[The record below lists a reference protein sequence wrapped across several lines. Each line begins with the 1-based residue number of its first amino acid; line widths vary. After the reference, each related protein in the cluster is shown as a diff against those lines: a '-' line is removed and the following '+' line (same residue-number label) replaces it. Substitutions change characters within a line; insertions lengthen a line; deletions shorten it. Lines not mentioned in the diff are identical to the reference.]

1 MKETILGLIIFL
13 AILVMFFAGCQSKSI
28 PDIEIIAKV
37 GDEYLTRDQLF
48 KWMPSNLPEDQKPIV
63 ARQYVD
69 RWVQK
74 TSMAIT
80 AEKEGV
86 ELSPYEEWS
95 MINLKKE
102 LLVEKYVDAK
112 LPRDII
118 ITDEEISNYYDK
130 NKDEFIRDQ
139 NEIHLVQLYLENLD
153 NAITE
158 EIRELKSLEE
168 VIEKNFLENQVNRL
182 VERNGDLG
190 YVPEN
195 SLRPEIQRLARNG
208 STGKIYG
215 PIKIGSGY
223 YYFQMMDKQKA
234 GSYRSLDLMKD
245 EIRTRLIA
253 IKREKLSEDLAKKIA
268 DKINIEIHM
277 EHIK

>member
-1 MKETILGLIIFL
+1 MRKLLLNIFLFLLTL
-13 AILVMFFAGCQSKSI
+13 AILFTSCQSKSI

-37 GDEYLTRDQLF
+37 GDQYLTRDQLL
-48 KWMPSNLPEDQKPIV
+48 KWMPPNLPEEQKAIV
-63 ARQYVD
+63 ARQYID

-86 ELSPYEEWS
+86 ELSPYEDWS
-95 MINLKKE
+95 IENLKKE
-102 LLVEKYVDAK
+102 MLVQRYIDAK

-139 NEIHLVQLYLENLD
+139 NEVHLVQLYLENLD
-153 NAITE
+153 KAIAE

-168 VIEKNFLENQVNRL
+168 VIEKNFLENQVNRM
-182 VERNGDLG
+182 VEKNGDLG
-190 YVPEN
+190 YVPEEN
-195 SLRPEIQRLARNG
+195 LRPEIQRIVRTG

-215 PIKIGSGY
+215 PIKIESGY

-245 EIRTRLIA
+245 EIRTRLIS

-268 DKINIEIHM
+268 EKMNIEIHM

>member
-1 MKETILGLIIFL
+1 MRKLLLSIFL
-13 AILVMFFAGCQSKSI
+13 FLLTLVILFAGCRSKSI

-37 GDEYLTRDQLF
+37 GDQYLTRDQLL
-48 KWMPSNLPEDQKPIV
+48 KWMPPNLPEEQKAIV
-63 ARQYVD
+63 ARQYID

-86 ELSPYEEWS
+86 ELSPYEDWS
-95 MINLKKE
+95 IENLKKE
-102 LLVEKYVDAK
+102 MLVQRYIDAK

-139 NEIHLVQLYLENLD
+139 NEVHLVQLYLENLD
-153 NAITE
+153 KAIAE
-158 EIRELKSLEE
+158 EIRELKSLQE
-168 VIEKNFLENQVNRL
+168 VIQKNFLENQVNRM
-182 VERNGDLG
+182 VEKNGDLG
-190 YVPEN
+190 YVPEEN
-195 SLRPEIQRLARNG
+195 LRPEIQRIVRTG

-215 PIKIGSGY
+215 PIKIESGY

-245 EIRTRLIA
+245 EIRTRMIS

-268 DKINIEIHM
+268 EKMDIEVHM

>member
-1 MKETILGLIIFL
+1 MRKLLLSIFL
-13 AILVMFFAGCQSKSI
+13 FLLTLVILFAGCRSKSI

-37 GDEYLTRDQLF
+37 GDQYLTRDQLL
-48 KWMPSNLPEDQKPIV
+48 KWMPPNLPEEQKVIV
-63 ARQYVD
+63 ARQYID

-86 ELSPYEEWS
+86 ELSPYEDWS
-95 MINLKKE
+95 IENLKKE
-102 LLVEKYVDAK
+102 MLVQRYIDAK

-139 NEIHLVQLYLENLD
+139 NEVHLVQLYLENLD
-153 NAITE
+153 KAIAE
-158 EIRELKSLEE
+158 EIRELKSLQE
-168 VIEKNFLENQVNRL
+168 VIQKNFLENQVNRM
-182 VERNGDLG
+182 VEKNGDLG
-190 YVPEN
+190 YVPEEN
-195 SLRPEIQRLARNG
+195 LRPEIQRIVRTG

-215 PIKIGSGY
+215 PIKIESGY

-245 EIRTRLIA
+245 EIRTRLIS

-268 DKINIEIHM
+268 EKMDIEVHM

>member
-1 MKETILGLIIFL
+1 MKKITLGFITFL
-13 AILVMFFAGCQSKSI
+13 TMLVIFFAGCQSKSI

-48 KWMPSNLPEDQKPIV
+48 KWMPPNLPEDQKPIV

-195 SLRPEIQRLARNG
+195 SLRPEI
-208 STGKIYG
+208 
-215 PIKIGSGY
+215 
-223 YYFQMMDKQKA
+223 
-234 GSYRSLDLMKD
+234 
-245 EIRTRLIA
+245 
-253 IKREKLSEDLAKKIA
+253 
-268 DKINIEIHM
+268 
-277 EHIK
+277 

>member
-1 MKETILGLIIFL
+1 MRKLLLSIFL
-13 AILVMFFAGCQSKSI
+13 FLLTLVILFAGCQSKSI

-37 GDEYLTRDQLF
+37 GDQYLTRDQLL
-48 KWMPSNLPEDQKPIV
+48 KWMPPNLPEEQKVIV
-63 ARQYVD
+63 ARQYID

-86 ELSPYEEWS
+86 ELSPYEDWS
-95 MINLKKE
+95 IENLKKE
-102 LLVEKYVDAK
+102 MLVQRYIDAK

-139 NEIHLVQLYLENLD
+139 NEVHLVQLYLENLD
-153 NAITE
+153 KAIAE
-158 EIRELKSLEE
+158 EIRELKSLQE
-168 VIEKNFLENQVNRL
+168 VIQKNFLENQVNRM
-182 VERNGDLG
+182 VEKNGDLG
-190 YVPEN
+190 YVPEEN
-195 SLRPEIQRLARNG
+195 LRPEIQRIVRTG

-215 PIKIGSGY
+215 PIKIESGY

-245 EIRTRLIA
+245 DIRTRLIS

-268 DKINIEIHM
+268 EKMDIEVHM

>member
-1 MKETILGLIIFL
+1 MRKLLLNIFL
-13 AILVMFFAGCQSKSI
+13 FLLTLVILFAGCQSKSI

-37 GDEYLTRDQLF
+37 GDQYLTRDQLL
-48 KWMPSNLPEDQKPIV
+48 KWMPPNLPEEQKVIV
-63 ARQYVD
+63 ARQYID

-86 ELSPYEEWS
+86 ELSPYEDWS
-95 MINLKKE
+95 IENLKKE
-102 LLVEKYVDAK
+102 MLVQRYIDAK

-139 NEIHLVQLYLENLD
+139 NEVHLVQLYLENLD
-153 NAITE
+153 KAIAE
-158 EIRELKSLEE
+158 EIRELKSLQE
-168 VIEKNFLENQVNRL
+168 VIQKNFLENQVNRM
-182 VERNGDLG
+182 VEKNGDLG
-190 YVPEN
+190 YVPEEN
-195 SLRPEIQRLARNG
+195 LRPEIQRIVRTG

-215 PIKIGSGY
+215 PIKIESGY

-245 EIRTRLIA
+245 EIRTRLIS

-268 DKINIEIHM
+268 EKMDIEVHV

>member
-1 MKETILGLIIFL
+1 MRKLLLNIFL
-13 AILVMFFAGCQSKSI
+13 FLLTLVILFAGCQSKSI

-37 GDEYLTRDQLF
+37 GDQYLTRDQLL
-48 KWMPSNLPEDQKPIV
+48 KWMPPNLPEEQKVIV
-63 ARQYVD
+63 ARQYID

-86 ELSPYEEWS
+86 ELSPYEDWS
-95 MINLKKE
+95 IENLKKE
-102 LLVEKYVDAK
+102 MLVQRYIDAK

-139 NEIHLVQLYLENLD
+139 NEVHLVQLYLENLD
-153 NAITE
+153 KAIAE
-158 EIRELKSLEE
+158 EIRELKSLQE
-168 VIEKNFLENQVNRL
+168 VIQKNFLENQVNRM
-182 VERNGDLG
+182 VEKNGDLG
-190 YVPEN
+190 YVPEEN
-195 SLRPEIQRLARNG
+195 LRPEIQRIVRTG

-215 PIKIGSGY
+215 PIKIESGY

-245 EIRTRLIA
+245 EIRTRLIS

-268 DKINIEIHM
+268 EKMDIEVHM

>member
-1 MKETILGLIIFL
+1 MRKLLLSIFL
-13 AILVMFFAGCQSKSI
+13 FLLTLVILFAGCQSKSI

-37 GDEYLTRDQLF
+37 GDQYLTRDQLL
-48 KWMPSNLPEDQKPIV
+48 KWMPPNLPEEQKAIV
-63 ARQYVD
+63 ARQYID

-74 TSMAIT
+74 TSIAIT

-86 ELSPYEEWS
+86 ELSPYEDWS
-95 MINLKKE
+95 IENLKKE
-102 LLVEKYVDAK
+102 MLVQRYIDAK

-139 NEIHLVQLYLENLD
+139 NEVHLVQLYLENLD
-153 NAITE
+153 KAIAE
-158 EIRELKSLEE
+158 EIRELKSLQE
-168 VIEKNFLENQVNRL
+168 VIQKNFLENQVNRM
-182 VERNGDLG
+182 VEKNGDLG
-190 YVPEN
+190 YVPEEN
-195 SLRPEIQRLARNG
+195 LRPEIQRIVRTG

-215 PIKIGSGY
+215 PIKIESGY

-245 EIRTRLIA
+245 DIRTRLIS

-268 DKINIEIHM
+268 EKMDIEVHV

>member
-1 MKETILGLIIFL
+1 MRKLLLSIFL
-13 AILVMFFAGCQSKSI
+13 FLLTLVILFAGCRSKSI

-37 GDEYLTRDQLF
+37 GDQYLTRDQLL
-48 KWMPSNLPEDQKPIV
+48 KWMPPNLPEEQKAIV
-63 ARQYVD
+63 ARQYID

-86 ELSPYEEWS
+86 ELSPYEDWS
-95 MINLKKE
+95 IENLKKE
-102 LLVEKYVDAK
+102 MLVQRYIDAK

-139 NEIHLVQLYLENLD
+139 NEVHLVQLYLENLD
-153 NAITE
+153 KAIAE
-158 EIRELKSLEE
+158 EIRELKSLQE
-168 VIEKNFLENQVNRL
+168 VIQKNFLENQVNRM
-182 VERNGDLG
+182 VEKNGDLG
-190 YVPEN
+190 YVPEEN
-195 SLRPEIQRLARNG
+195 LRPEIQRIVRTG

-215 PIKIGSGY
+215 PIKIESGY

-245 EIRTRLIA
+245 EIRTRLIS

-268 DKINIEIHM
+268 EKMDIEVHM

>member
-1 MKETILGLIIFL
+1 MKKILPD
-13 AILVMFFAGCQSKSI
+13 ILLFMLTLVILFAGCQSKSI

-37 GDEYLTRDQLF
+37 NDQYLTRDQLF
-48 KWMPSNLPEDQKPIV
+48 KWMPPNLPEEQKAIV
-63 ARQYVD
+63 ARQYID

-74 TSMAIT
+74 TSMAMT

-86 ELSPYEEWS
+86 ELSPYEDWS
-95 MINLKKE
+95 IENLKKE
-102 LLVEKYVDAK
+102 MLVQRYIDAK

-139 NEIHLVQLYLENLD
+139 NEVHLVQLYLENLD
-153 NAITE
+153 NAIAE
-158 EIRELKSLEE
+158 EIRELKSLKE
-168 VIEKNFLENQVNRL
+168 VIEKNFLENQVNRM
-182 VERNGDLG
+182 VEKNGDLG
-190 YVPEN
+190 YVPVEN
-195 SLRPEIQRLARNG
+195 LRPEIQRIVRTGN
-208 STGKIYG
+208 TGKIYG
-215 PIKIGSGY
+215 PIKIESGY

-245 EIRTRLIA
+245 EIRTRLIS
-253 IKREKLSEDLAKKIA
+253 IKREKLSENLAKKIA
-268 DKINIEIHM
+268 EKMDIEIHM

>member
-1 MKETILGLIIFL
+1 
-13 AILVMFFAGCQSKSI
+13 
-28 PDIEIIAKV
+28 
-37 GDEYLTRDQLF
+37 
-48 KWMPSNLPEDQKPIV
+48 
-63 ARQYVD
+63 
-69 RWVQK
+69 
-74 TSMAIT
+74 MAIT

-86 ELSPYEEWS
+86 ELSPYEDWS
-95 MINLKKE
+95 IENLKKE
-102 LLVEKYVDAK
+102 MLVQRYIDAK

-139 NEIHLVQLYLENLD
+139 NEVHLVQLYLENLD
-153 NAITE
+153 KAIAE
-158 EIRELKSLEE
+158 EIRELKSLQE
-168 VIEKNFLENQVNRL
+168 VIQKNFLENQVNRM
-182 VERNGDLG
+182 VEKNGDLG
-190 YVPEN
+190 YVPEEN
-195 SLRPEIQRLARNG
+195 LRPEIQRIVRTG

-215 PIKIGSGY
+215 PIKIESGY

-245 EIRTRLIA
+245 DIRTRLIS

-268 DKINIEIHM
+268 EKMDIEVHM

>member
-1 MKETILGLIIFL
+1 MKKITLGFITFL
-13 AILVMFFAGCQSKSI
+13 TMLVIFFAGCQSKSI

-48 KWMPSNLPEDQKPIV
+48 KWMPPNLPEDQKPIV

-253 IKREKLSEDLAKKIA
+253 IKREKLTEDLAKKIA
-268 DKINIEIHM
+268 DKMNIEIHM

>member
-1 MKETILGLIIFL
+1 MRKLLLNIFL
-13 AILVMFFAGCQSKSI
+13 FLLTLVILFAGCQSKSI

-37 GDEYLTRDQLF
+37 GDQYLTRDQLL
-48 KWMPSNLPEDQKPIV
+48 KWMPPNLPEEQKVIV
-63 ARQYVD
+63 ARQYID

-86 ELSPYEEWS
+86 ELSPYEDWS
-95 MINLKKE
+95 IENLKKE
-102 LLVEKYVDAK
+102 MLVQRYIDAK

-139 NEIHLVQLYLENLD
+139 NEVHLVQLYLENLD
-153 NAITE
+153 KAIAE
-158 EIRELKSLEE
+158 EIRELKSLQE
-168 VIEKNFLENQVNRL
+168 VIQKNFLENQVNRM
-182 VERNGDLG
+182 VEKNGDLG
-190 YVPEN
+190 YVPEEN
-195 SLRPEIQRLARNG
+195 LRPEIQRIVRTG

-215 PIKIGSGY
+215 PIKIESGY

-245 EIRTRLIA
+245 DIRTRLIS

-268 DKINIEIHM
+268 EKMDIEVHM

>member
-1 MKETILGLIIFL
+1 MRKLLLSIFL
-13 AILVMFFAGCQSKSI
+13 FLLTLVILFAGCQSKSI

-37 GDEYLTRDQLF
+37 GDQYLTRDQLL
-48 KWMPSNLPEDQKPIV
+48 KWMPPNLPEEQKAIV
-63 ARQYVD
+63 ARQYID

-86 ELSPYEEWS
+86 ELSPYEDWS
-95 MINLKKE
+95 IENLKKE
-102 LLVEKYVDAK
+102 MLVQRYIDAK

-139 NEIHLVQLYLENLD
+139 NEVHLVQLYLENLD
-153 NAITE
+153 KAIAE
-158 EIRELKSLEE
+158 EIRELKSLQE
-168 VIEKNFLENQVNRL
+168 VIQKNFLENQVNRM
-182 VERNGDLG
+182 VEKNGDLG
-190 YVPEN
+190 YVPEEN
-195 SLRPEIQRLARNG
+195 LRPEIQRIVRTG

-215 PIKIGSGY
+215 PIKIESGY

-245 EIRTRLIA
+245 DIRTRLIS

-268 DKINIEIHM
+268 EKMDIEVHM

>member
-1 MKETILGLIIFL
+1 MRKLLLSIFL
-13 AILVMFFAGCQSKSI
+13 FLLILVILFAGCQSKSI

-37 GDEYLTRDQLF
+37 GDQYLTRDQWL
-48 KWMPSNLPEDQKPIV
+48 KWMPPNLPEEQKAIV
-63 ARQYVD
+63 ARQYID

-86 ELSPYEEWS
+86 ELSPYEDWS
-95 MINLKKE
+95 IENLKKE
-102 LLVEKYVDAK
+102 MLVQRYIDAK

-139 NEIHLVQLYLENLD
+139 NEVHLVQLYLENLD
-153 NAITE
+153 KAIAE
-158 EIRELKSLEE
+158 EIRELKSLQE
-168 VIEKNFLENQVNRL
+168 VIQKNFLENQVNRM
-182 VERNGDLG
+182 VEKNGDLG
-190 YVPEN
+190 YVPEEN
-195 SLRPEIQRLARNG
+195 LRPEIQRIVRTG

-215 PIKIGSGY
+215 PIKIESGY

-245 EIRTRLIA
+245 DIRTRLIS

-268 DKINIEIHM
+268 EKMDIEVHM

>member
-1 MKETILGLIIFL
+1 MRKLLLSIFL
-13 AILVMFFAGCQSKSI
+13 FLLTLVILFAGCRSKSI

-37 GDEYLTRDQLF
+37 GDQYLTRDQLL
-48 KWMPSNLPEDQKPIV
+48 KWMPPNLPEEQKAIV
-63 ARQYVD
+63 ARQYID

-86 ELSPYEEWS
+86 ELSPYEDWS
-95 MINLKKE
+95 IENLKKE
-102 LLVEKYVDAK
+102 MLVQRYFDAK

-139 NEIHLVQLYLENLD
+139 NEVHLVQLYLENLD
-153 NAITE
+153 KAIAE
-158 EIRELKSLEE
+158 EIRELKSLQE
-168 VIEKNFLENQVNRL
+168 VIQKNFLENQVNRM
-182 VERNGDLG
+182 VEKNGDLG
-190 YVPEN
+190 YVPEEN
-195 SLRPEIQRLARNG
+195 LRPEIQRIVRTG

-215 PIKIGSGY
+215 PIKIESGY

-245 EIRTRLIA
+245 DIRTRLIS

-268 DKINIEIHM
+268 EKMDIEVHM

>member
-48 KWMPSNLPEDQKPIV
+48 KWMPPNLPEDQKPIV